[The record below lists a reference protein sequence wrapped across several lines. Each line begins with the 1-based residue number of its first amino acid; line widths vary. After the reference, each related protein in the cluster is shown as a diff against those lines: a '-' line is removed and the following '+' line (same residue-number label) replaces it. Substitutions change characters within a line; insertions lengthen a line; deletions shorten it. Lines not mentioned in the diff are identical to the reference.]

1 MPILILDKVSN
12 AELIDI
18 INKCK
23 LELRKRGL
31 EYEED

>member
-1 MPILILDKVSN
+1 MLIILDKVSN

-23 LELRKRGL
+23 AELKKRGEL
-31 EYEED
+31 YGEED